1 VERETGVPRKKPET
15 KARRQRLVLIA
26 GQRPQL
32 RKATARSWTKTKEQI
47 FLSVLAETC
56 NVTRACEA
64 AGVSVTHV
72 YRLKKEK
79 AAFRSAWLAAV
90 SIAYQQLELVLLER
104 AFNGTEKTV
113 AVRSGDTRTMREYSN
128 QLGMALLKMHRDS
141 ATDAEFELPQDEFE
155 ELRERLIR
163 KLERMKQR
171 DAQPDAEA

>member
-1 VERETGVPRKKPET
+1 VPRKKQET
-15 KARRQRLVLIA
+15 KRKRQGRLVLIA
-26 GQRPQL
+26 GKRPQM
-32 RKATARSWTKTKEQI
+32 RKATARSWTKAKEQM

-56 NVTRACEA
+56 NVTRACDA

-113 AVRSGDTRTMREYSN
+113 AVRSGETRIMREYSN

-141 ATDAEFELPQDEFE
+141 ATDAEFELPPDEIE

-171 DAQPDAEA
+171 DARPDADS